1 MLRAAASGVYVAPAC
16 VLAGQRQVNS
26 GMSKPRAD
34 EAVSPWRP
42 VFEAVRQAVGQ
53 QRDDNGVVGSIN
65 WLRQAMEAKGAN
77 PNVVRNIIYRNKG
90 RLPDKRA
97 LYLILDALWRD
108 QGRPPLQVPELEA
121 LLSATA
127 SAEQEVLQLLGRD
140 KRRAYQAMVGGL
152 RAGATPK
159 VLVTGRPGS
168 GKTLL
173 TDYVQHGV
181 ELADQS
187 KEVVRLEFG
196 SADLSASLSRLATAL
211 GVPSEMMESR
221 LVRIG
226 TASAFAVQADAQA
239 EVARLILDAARL
251 GSEPLVLLLH
261 VSQSLASQDA
271 LGMAPLRLNT
281 PEVPRVTAPEWL
293 WVTLFEPLARS
304 ADVALFVTMTDL
316 PARAMQR
323 LGQFEDPVKL
333 TPPNTAESRRF
344 VKARAPQLSPDQ
356 QEDIVKR
363 AGRSF
368 EELRT
373 LTLLA
378 QARAPLEGGAQ
389 PDEQYIEQLSRL
401 IDQSGDA
408 ELRAFLAALVV
419 LSPPEFPGFNA
430 ATLQQVQGT
439 KREPSA
445 FELSFLDAVPG
456 QPDTFRCFSR
466 QLTRELNA
474 RLLEGDPE
482 GYRSYQHAAAEVYRV
497 AASDE
502 PGGEAAAR
510 YLHHLFEA
518 RDWCSMTAWLAEHN
532 VSHAQVRQ
540 MWQAA
545 AAELKGSAELDA
557 VARQVAAHYVKLG
570 AYDHPEAVRAF
581 EAGAASDDVALRA
594 WTLVKRAEGEVLAGR
609 FDRAEV
615 LLATAPDID
624 EPLIRAEAALVEAS
638 VKRWRGEL
646 SAAADIVSQRVS
658 EQLAQVAS
666 SGHDSGESRLAV
678 TKKTVWE
685 GLIAKDRGDLTAA
698 AAAFDAAE
706 TDDDLVLARIAF
718 QRGDVALRLGHL
730 DGALTSLDHAVQLAQ
745 RSEALP
751 HEQARYLARRG
762 TLQRRRGD
770 LTASHGDFE
779 AARASLRSAELEPVE
794 LDFWHAKIDD
804 EAAFTALASGDFEG
818 ATFLITHAL
827 AGFRAYAAS
836 RDTDAGFRVM
846 RATLHLAVAYACRGL
861 ALPLRRPMPTLRDGA
876 DGPDLRHARRRIEE
890 VTAELSSGARYQGGL
905 TRQALLLGSQ
915 FATTGDEAMR
925 LAEEALEQ
933 CHYPYQ
939 QAEGLAARAAAQLRR
954 GGGAGGLAKALDDL
968 EAASAALAASL
979 LGARLPDERGDTG
992 LRAQLLALRLAAH
1005 LATHD
1010 DKAAAAALSTALDD
1024 DALAPYHEGL
1034 LRAFGESADSAGVGD
1049 AWKSHRRLRAQLGVD
1064 GTGPSTPA
1072 RLPDALVAAWRSRA
1086 RPRSAD

>member
-1 MLRAAASGVYVAPAC
+1 
-16 VLAGQRQVNS
+16 
-26 GMSKPRAD
+26 MSNPRAD

-53 QRDDNGVVGSIN
+53 RRDDDGVVGSIN
-65 WLRQAMEAKGAN
+65 WLRHAMEARGAN

-97 LYLILDALWRD
+97 LYLILDALWRE
-108 QGRPPLQVPELEA
+108 QGRPPLRVPELEA

-152 RAGATPK
+152 RSDATPK

-173 TDYVQHGV
+173 TDYVQQGV
-181 ELADQS
+181 ELAEQG
-187 KEVVRLEFG
+187 KVVVRLEFG
-196 SADLSASLSRLATAL
+196 SVDLAASLSRLATLL
-211 GVPSEMMESR
+211 GIPSEVMESR

-239 EVARLILDAARL
+239 EVARLILDSARHS
-251 GSEPLVLLLH
+251 SEPLVLLLH
-261 VSQSLASQDA
+261 VSQSLTSQDT

-293 WVTLFEPLARS
+293 WVTLFEPLARLPR
-304 ADVALFVTMTDL
+304 VALFVTMTDL

-378 QARAPLEGGAQ
+378 QARAPLEGGSP
-389 PDEQYIEQLSRL
+389 PDEQFIQQLSRL
-401 IDQSGDA
+401 IDESGDA
-408 ELRAFLAALVV
+408 DLRDFLAALVV
-419 LSPPEFPGFNA
+419 LSPPDFPNFSA
-430 ATLQQVQGT
+430 AALQQVQG
-439 KREPSA
+439 KEREPSA

-456 QPDTFRCFSR
+456 QPGSFRCFSR
-466 QLTRELNA
+466 QLTRELLA

-482 GYRSYQHAAAEVYRV
+482 GYRRYQHAAAEVYES
-497 AASDE
+497 AASAA

-518 RDWCSMTAWLAEHN
+518 RDWPALTAWLAEHN

-540 MWQAA
+540 IWQAA
-545 AAELKGSAELDA
+545 AAELSGSAAIDE

-581 EAGAASDDVALRA
+581 EAGAASNDPALRA
-594 WTLVKRAEGEVLAGR
+594 WTLLKRAEGEVLAGR

-615 LLATAPDID
+615 LLATAPDSD

-638 VKRWRGEL
+638 IKRWRGEL
-646 SAAADIVSQRVS
+646 SAAADIVAHRVS
-658 EQLAQVAS
+658 EQLARVVAN
-666 SGHDSGESRLAV
+666 GHDSSESRLAFS
-678 TKKTVWE
+678 KKAVWE
-685 GLIAKDRGDLTAA
+685 GLIAKDRGDLAAA
-698 AAAFDAAE
+698 AAAFASAATE
-706 TDDDLVLARIAF
+706 TADDLVLARIAF
-718 QRGDVALRLGHL
+718 QRGDVSLQLGHL
-730 DGALTSLDHAVQLAQ
+730 DGALASLDHAVLLAQ

-770 LTASHGDFE
+770 LAASHADFE
-779 AARASLRSAELEPVE
+779 AARGCLRNAELEPAE
-794 LDFWHAKIDD
+794 LDFWRAKIDD
-804 EAAFTALASGDFEG
+804 ESAFTALASGDFEG

-836 RDTDAGFRVM
+836 RDADASFRVL

-876 DGPDLRHARRRIEE
+876 NGPDLRHARRRIEE
-890 VTAELSSGARYQGGL
+890 VTLELSGAARYQGGL
-905 TRQALLLGSQ
+905 TRKALLLGSQ
-915 FATTGDEAMR
+915 FAAS
-925 LAEEALEQ
+925 AEEATALADEALERSR
-933 CHYPYQ
+933 YPYQ
-939 QAEGLAARAAAQLRR
+939 QAEGLAARAAAQLRHLP
-954 GGGAGGLAKALDDL
+954 GAGGLPEALTDL
-968 EAASAALAASL
+968 EAAGAALTASL
-979 LGARLPDERGDTG
+979 TGARLEGERGDGG

-1005 LATHD
+1005 LAARD
-1010 DKAAAAALSTALDD
+1010 DKAAAETLSTALDD

-1049 AWKSHRRLRAQLGVD
+1049 AWKSHRRLRTQLGVD

-1086 RPRSAD
+1086 RQPSAD